1 MSVEFDR
8 FTLDIMNG
16 LPEREKYILADIIKN
31 YAERATQAKENETFW
46 VPVWEIE
53 FGDDTNYNLIDYNLC
68 PFDKKYECGAT
79 QAIYMNTDR
88 FLPHFTK
95 HDILLFK
102 GGESEEG
109 DYALVESKIDNKYY
123 LVTHDHSFY
132 ETLDGN
138 KIFLPCQ
145 VKSFAKVVKI
155 IYDEDFVM

>member
-1 MSVEFDR
+1 MSINFDR
-8 FTLDIMNG
+8 STLEVMNE
-16 LPEREKYILADIIKN
+16 LPERERYILADIIKN
-31 YAERATQAKENETFW
+31 YAERATQAKENDVFW
-46 VPVWEIE
+46 IPVWEIE
-53 FGDDTNYNLIDYNLC
+53 FGDDTAYVLIGYNLC

-79 QAIYMNTDR
+79 QAIRINTDR

-95 HDILLFK
+95 YDTLLFK

-123 LVTHDHSFY
+123 IVTHDHGFY

-145 VKSFAKVVKI
+145 VKSFAKLVKI
-155 IYDEDFVM
+155 IYDENFII